1 MHPTMRPPTPP
12 LSGRVSGVSGCLA
25 SLIGLGAFV
34 CASSARADLVAPYLD
49 RIDVDPTY
57 VTNAT
62 GATDIAWAADGRAV
76 ITQKNGTIVV
86 RQTNGSQMP
95 RSGVFAGV
103 SMSAEQ
109 GLLGVVADPTAAN
122 TFYFYVS
129 NGSDTGDR
137 HRVMKAVL
145 AADNSFAVDATPVI
159 AASRNLGPGIEG
171 PANHNG
177 GGLSI
182 YQNRLYVG
190 VGDTGANA
198 TPPNN
203 LYSSCLNRPNG
214 KILRVNLDGTI
225 PTDNPLNNVAMV
237 TSCGTDGRRMQAW
250 GSTVAWTTAAPDRR
264 VYAWGFRNPWR
275 FWVDPTSGRMWVGD
289 VGETTRE
296 EISVGT
302 GDSHFGYPFF
312 EGNQDWSMASGGG
325 LRLQKSCNTDF
336 LPGRPCTPAVHDY
349 PRTGTGGGTCVTGGL
364 IPDGCGWST
373 ALGGTMYLFADY
385 NADWIHGLTVT
396 NRMMGTAS
404 STATNL
410 GSFSNSGP
418 VSFRMGPDESLYVVM
433 NQGNAVYRF
442 TPRDRTGCMGGMG
455 GMGGA
460 GGAGGAPP
468 GGNAG
473 TGMTAGMGG
482 VGMGG
487 QAGAVGPGG
496 AGMGGEAGSVGPGG
510 VGMGGATAGTG
521 VTAGAGGA
529 GVGTGGTVPS
539 GGVGPNGGAPVG
551 GAPSGGLGPTAGTGG
566 RDDIDTSS
574 GCGCRA
580 AKPSGVGYLALAVGL
595 VLTIGARLRRRR
607 RRGE

>member
-1 MHPTMRPPTPP
+1 MHPSTRPTTTSFISRKFSAVPG
-12 LSGRVSGVSGCLA
+12 LLA
-25 SLIGLGAFV
+25 SLFGLGAFV
-34 CASSARADLVAPYLD
+34 CASSARADLVAPFLD

-62 GATDIAWAADGRAV
+62 GATDIAWATDGRAV

-86 RQTNGSQMP
+86 RQTNGSQMN

-129 NGSDTGDR
+129 NGSESSDR
-137 HRVMKAVL
+137 HRVLKAVL

-159 AASRNLGPGIEG
+159 AASRNLGLGLAG

-177 GGLSI
+177 GGLAI

-198 TPPNN
+198 TPPTNKF
-203 LYSSCLNRPNG
+203 SSCLNRPNG
-214 KILRVNLDGTI
+214 KILRVALDGTV
-225 PTDNPLNNVAMV
+225 PSDNPLANVTQV
-237 TSCGTDGRRMQAW
+237 TACD
-250 GSTVAWTTAAPDRR
+250 STTGAWTTAMPDRR
-264 VYAWGFRNPWR
+264 IYAWGFRNPWR

-312 EGNQDWSMASGGG
+312 EGNQDWSMSGGM

-349 PRTGTGGGTCVTGGL
+349 PRSGTGGGTCVTGGL

-410 GSFSNSGP
+410 GSFNNSGP

-455 GMGGA
+455 GA

-468 GGNAG
+468 GGGAG
-473 TGMTAGMGG
+473 TGTTAGMGG
-482 VGMGG
+482 IGMGG
-487 QAGAVGPGG
+487 QAGAAGPGG
-496 AGMGGEAGSVGPGG
+496 VAGVGMGGEAGTVGPGG

-521 VTAGAGGA
+521 ATSGAGGA

-539 GGVGPNGGAPVG
+539 GGVGPSGGAPVG
-551 GAPSGGLGPTAGTGG
+551 GAPGGGLGPTAGTGG
-566 RDDIDTSS
+566 GNDIDTGS

-580 AKPSGVGYLALAVGL
+580 AKPSGVGYVALALGL